1 MSEPT
6 LPLTII
12 VPVLISYAATIVAIS
27 LALFFE
33 DILLISSITRLFAAI
48 NNFSFSNIGF
58 IAVIVS

>member
-33 DILLISSITRLFAAI
+33 DILLISSITHLFAAI
-48 NNFSFSNIGF
+48 NNFS
-58 IAVIVS
+58 